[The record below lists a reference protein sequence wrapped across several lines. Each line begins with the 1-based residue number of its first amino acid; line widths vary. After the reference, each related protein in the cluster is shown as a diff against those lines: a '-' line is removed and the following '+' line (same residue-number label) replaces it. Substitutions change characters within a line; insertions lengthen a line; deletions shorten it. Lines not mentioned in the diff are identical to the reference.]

1 MLILDL
7 VQVINH
13 SNGTTMT
20 VLEQRQKL
28 ISVIDGLATRMH
40 TTGMQVLCAVK
51 NDVTKYV
58 LTLDDICTSNIF
70 HRMSS
75 RKHVSMFRVSTE

>member
-13 SNGTTMT
+13 SNGTTLT
-20 VLEQRQKL
+20 VLDQRRKL
-28 ISVIDGLATRMH
+28 ISVIEYLVTRVH
-40 TTGMQVLCAVK
+40 TAVMQVLCAVK
-51 NDVTKYV
+51 NDVTAYV

-75 RKHVSMFRVSTE
+75 RKHASMFKVSTE